1 MVLEKTLESPLDCKK
16 IQSVHSKGD
25 LSWVFIGRTDVE
37 GETPILWPPDVK
49 SLFIWKDPDAGKDWG
64 QEEEGKQRMR
74 RLDGIPGFM
83 DMSLDVL
90 RELVMDR
97 EAWHAAVH
105 GVAKIRT
112 RLSDWTELSIWL
124 ISLNIMSSNFIH
136 VVAKW
141 PDSLLFYGWIVFH
154 WMYLLYF
161 LYPFIHRWAPRLFLK
176 HLFLRIFLG
185 SYLSSWWGWLWF
197 PLLLWRLSFPS
208 TSANSSLKCLS
219 AAVVGTA
226 HLALKQHFIL

>member
-1 MVLEKTLESPLDCKK
+1 
-16 IQSVHSKGD
+16 
-25 LSWVFIGRTDVE
+25 
-37 GETPILWPPDVK
+37 
-49 SLFIWKDPDAGKDWG
+49 
-64 QEEEGKQRMR
+64 
-74 RLDGIPGFM
+74 
-83 DMSLDVL
+83 
-90 RELVMDR
+90 MDR
-97 EAWHAAVH
+97 EAWCAAVH

-141 PDSLLFYGWIVFH
+141 PDSLLFYHWIVFH

-161 LYPFIHRWAPRLFLK
+161 LYPFIHWWAHRLFLK
-176 HLFLRIFLG
+176 HLFLRIFIG

-208 TSANSSLKCLS
+208 TSATSSLKCLS

-226 HLALKQHFIL
+226 HLALKQHFILKKFTLRTYFCFIIANSVSFT